1 MRRIVCLVLLFLSFG
16 PAAWAES
23 PWKGTWVERKPSE
36 QGRQTMTV
44 EEAGSGWKLTYQIS
58 GPKVPGGALTLT
70 VVTQLDGN
78 DAPVMAAGKPTGQS
92 MAIKRVDSHHT
103 YTVLKLQG
111 KETGISKSELSSD
124 GKVLKVENAPVGA
137 TPDETKHVHYW
148 DKQ

>member
-1 MRRIVCLVLLFLSFG
+1 MPRIIRQSYEPVGSRQSR
-16 PAAWAES
+16 ES
-23 PWKGTWVERKPSE
+23 ANRFNSNNPFNPVNEYNPKNPLNPTNEYNPS
-36 QGRQTMTV
+36 T
-44 EEAGSGWKLTYQIS
+44 
-58 GPKVPGGALTLT
+58 P
-70 VVTQLDGN
+70 QLDGN

-137 TPDETKHVHYW
+137 TSDETEHVHYW